1 MKKLFNVLMLLVA
14 TSVVFI
20 SCDEN
25 KKALKEQVEI
35 FNNTCPISFGGIM
48 TINSV
53 VLQDNAVEMKL
64 SINESI
70 TPVSLINSHKED
82 FKDNLSMILT
92 KESSS
97 NLVENIVNAQVSLR
111 AIFIGEQSGGRAEF
125 EFTADELKTAK
136 EKFSNM
142 TEAQKL
148 ITSNVIGMKIRL
160 PQRVD
165 QMTIMT
171 GISITASDLVYKYE
185 VDDRETGESLNQF
198 TGFMK
203 NITMSQMAAQIAQDG
218 ILGERNRKFFEALVE
233 CGQGVKVEYFE
244 KNTGNRTSFSVT
256 IAEIKSILNGEFQKN
271 APSMEDWENLGR
283 AVDQLESMYADSVG
297 VVDSVEED
305 YNW

>member
-53 VLQDNAVEMKL
+53 VLLDNTVEMKL

-111 AIFIGEQSGGRAEF
+111 AIFIGDQSGGRAEF
-125 EFTADELKTAK
+125 EFTAHELKTAK

-171 GISITASDLVYKYE
+171 GISITASDIVYKYE

-271 APSMEDWENLGR
+271 APSMEDWENFGR

-297 VVDSVEED
+297 VVDSVAED
-305 YNW
+305 YVW